1 MGLPE
6 ESKGREF
13 PRLSF
18 PTDKRSGDSNAL
30 LKVDPKRLEHV
41 TLLLRLEFL
50 SNRGAVAV
58 PAVLGEAGPVEPPTV
73 PEPPDLNHKRER
85 EIFTRG
91 KRMHWSGHIDTTARG
106 DTGNTIVVSFSTPTH
121 INVARQQETTCET
134 CAMQGHTETFE
145 HSP

>member
-73 PEPPDLNHKRER
+73 PEPPDLTLSSLGSRRPALPGELSLVLLEAAAFSLAIPR
-85 EIFTRG
+85 V
-91 KRMHWSGHIDTTARG
+91 SATAG
-106 DTGNTIVVSFSTPTH
+106 DRSSF
-121 INVARQQETTCET
+121 
-134 CAMQGHTETFE
+134 
-145 HSP
+145 